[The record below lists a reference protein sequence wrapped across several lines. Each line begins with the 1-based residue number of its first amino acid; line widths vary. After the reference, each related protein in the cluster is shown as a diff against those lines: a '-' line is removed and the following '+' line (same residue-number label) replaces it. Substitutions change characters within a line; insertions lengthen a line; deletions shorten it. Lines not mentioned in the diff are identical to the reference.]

1 MRVFARLSLI
11 LLIFGLAAGPA
22 FAAPIAVDASLS
34 APAGHSSPGLF
45 GKAAQLFTAA
55 GVIFG
60 ITIRKDTGTLAA
72 KFVTRA
78 GAAQGDYKDG
88 VAAAGPAWQQ
98 NTGAAEGNYE
108 QGVQSAIANKAFAK
122 GVAKA
127 GPTKYVNNATNLGAG
142 RYGPG
147 VANAKDAWSKGV
159 QPYLDTLKSLNLPPK
174 GPRRSPQN
182 MQRAAAVASALA
194 AAKVGQ

>member
-1 MRVFARLSLI
+1 VSSTLST
-11 LLIFGLAAGPA
+11 PVDH
-22 FAAPIAVDASLS
+22 APHSPFVRAVELVALS
-34 APAGHSSPGLF
+34 A
-45 GKAAQLFTAA
+45 
-55 GVIFG
+55 GVFG
-60 ITIRKDTGTLAA
+60 ITIRKDTGTLAQ

-88 VAAAGPAWQQ
+88 VTAAGPAWQQ
-98 NTGAAEGNYE
+98 ATSNAEGNYE
-108 QGVQSAIANKAFAK
+108 QGVQAGIANKAFSK